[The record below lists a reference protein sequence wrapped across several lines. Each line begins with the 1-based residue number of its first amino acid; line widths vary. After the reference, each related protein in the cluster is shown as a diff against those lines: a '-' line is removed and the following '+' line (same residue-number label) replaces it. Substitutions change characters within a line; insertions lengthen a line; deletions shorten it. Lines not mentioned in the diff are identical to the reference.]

1 LLIRLRLRLYMRFV
15 AWAALSLS
23 VDVLTAIDATSSR
36 AALLRLP
43 APSVFLDQSSIAT
56 LVVAVL
62 GTTLSPYLFIW
73 QSSPGGR
80 ADLRPAKPA
89 GAGCRRRG
97 Q

>member
-1 LLIRLRLRLYMRFV
+1 MRFV